1 VANIAS
7 NPDRQRGVVFD
18 IQRFSIHD
26 GPGIRDLIFLK
37 GCSLRCRWCSNPES
51 QNLVPEIGFNESR
64 CIGSADCG
72 RCIPVCPVSAISANA
87 GGKIGIDRKLC
98 DNCGKCVAI
107 CPARAIRMYGENMT
121 VDEILKTVEEDGPFY
136 RRSGGGITVSGGE
149 ALCQPDFAR
158 ELLKTCRARGIDT
171 AVETT
176 GFGKWEDVEKICLFA
191 NLILYDIKH
200 LDTNK
205 HKSFIGVGNEMVLE
219 NLRHLDRALP
229 NTPVIVRTPVI
240 PGFND
245 TEKDIRAIAD
255 FLIPIRSVTKYQ
267 LLPYHRFGESKY
279 RQLDREYPMSEL
291 RSPGHEVMAA
301 LGRIAETVALDREN
315 KRHLQEFLLQIESGQ
330 ACKRL

>member
-1 VANIAS
+1 MVNIVN
-7 NPDRQRGVVFD
+7 NPDHKRGIVFD

-51 QNLVPEIGFNESR
+51 QNPYPEIGFNESR
-64 CIGSADCG
+64 CIGCVDCG
-72 RCIPVCPVSAISANA
+72 RCIAVCPVSAITAMD

-98 DNCGKCVAI
+98 DNCGKCAEI
-107 CPARAIRMYGENMT
+107 CPARAIRMYGEYVT
-121 VDEILKTVEEDGPFY
+121 VDSILKTVEEDGPFY

-149 ALCQPDFAR
+149 ALCQPDFVR
-158 ELLKTCRARGIDT
+158 ELLKTCRVRGIDT

-200 LDTNK
+200 LDSSV
-205 HKSFIGVGNEMVLE
+205 HKSFIGVGNEMVVE
-219 NLRHLDRALP
+219 NIRNLDRAFP
-229 NTPVIVRTPVI
+229 HIPIVARTPVI

-245 TEKDIRAIAD
+245 SEAAIRAIAD
-255 FLIPIRSVTKYQ
+255 FLVQIRSVTKYQ

-279 RQLDREYPMSEL
+279 HQLGKGYSMGDL
-291 RSPGHEVMAA
+291 RSPGQEQMAA
-301 LGRIAETVALDREN
+301 LERIAETVSKRREDS
-315 KRHLQEFLLQIESGQ
+315 RHVQEFLQQIESGQ
-330 ACKRL
+330 ACKRQ